1 MNERIV
7 VITGAHQLPR
17 HAVDNIPDSAIIIA
31 VDGGLDHALHAGL
44 HPSGLI
50 GDLDSVT
57 PEGLAWAQEHATI
70 SRHPA
75 DKDRTDTELA
85 LSFAA
90 AMLPSG
96 ITLIGGG
103 DRLDHTISAIG
114 ALGAME
120 LTTVPEIDA
129 WWDGQHVSIV
139 HGPGRASLRLVPGS
153 TLSMLALHGP
163 CEKVSITGV
172 RWELDNVRLEPVV
185 GLGVSNEVI
194 DVDAGLDAGL
204 DAGVDGDRS
213 GLVEITLSSG
223 ILTIFDQPASPAPAS
238 PSPASVSKDTSA

>member
-7 VITGAHQLPR
+7 IVTGAHALPR
-17 HAVDNIPDSAIIIA
+17 DVVDRIPDSAIILA

-44 HPSGLI
+44 EPSGLI

-57 PEGLAWAQEHATI
+57 PEGLAWAEKNATI

-90 AMLPSG
+90 GMLPSG
-96 ITLIGGG
+96 ITLVGGG
-103 DRLDHTISAIG
+103 DRLDHTITALG
-114 ALGAME
+114 ALGSID

-139 HGPGRASLRLVPGS
+139 HGPGRASLHLVPGS

-172 RWELDNVRLEPVV
+172 RWELDRVRLEPIV
-185 GLGVSNEVI
+185 GLGVSNEVLHTKPG
-194 DVDAGLDAGL
+194 DESEVSDS
-204 DAGVDGDRS
+204 DGR
-213 GLVEITLSSG
+213 VEISLSSG
-223 ILTIFDQPASPAPAS
+223 ILTIFDQPASRTKDDTPA
-238 PSPASVSKDTSA
+238 